1 MASFFGFETTMPG
14 RGAPRPTAGGG
25 THNSRRGGRGGGDA
39 FGEELG
45 GQFEA
50 DSDDAFSGSKL
61 DEQMERKFAYG
72 QHEAGVDEGN
82 NDINALED
90 DNEDL
95 NDETFGDVASD
106 RDKLGNDFDFS
117 AGNAR
122 ISGAPLPRD
131 PPSQYRPAGVRA
143 ALTDDRGFNL
153 QRMDAAGEAEQYRD
167 QWEPNARESIQ
178 RRPSELNRDNLAE
191 IWTKPASPTVQDMH
205 MNGAPQFQQQHY
217 SPQLGYPP
225 PPPPSQQQRPMSVS
239 DIEAMMLRMQRAKVD
254 HRHATDPDSVRT
266 PREPTRPNQGFP
278 PPPGMYNHLVD
289 MNAPINAAELEAE
302 YRARQAPRGHPQQ
315 QFMNQHSAMAMAMR
329 QGSPPLQHLQQQH
342 LQQQQQQQQHRPQ
355 GALQNEQMG
364 TPPRIE
370 SPIMYPD
377 ADRGY
382 DDHHVQRGPRPPMQL
397 GNFLPQSHHEH
408 QHQRGNQNRPMQGY
422 ARMDQRYVHRAYP
435 DNRPDIRTREEK
447 YKGTMTQYEKELI
460 AKIQISQLVTD
471 NPYRDDFYYIVY
483 TSLTAANE
491 QAADESGKAPKGL
504 NWQQS
509 LLMDQTRGNGPNVTN
524 RMQQQMQRLIEGRK
538 AKPKGNSLSLE
549 GALGKISLS
558 SVRNPRQLLQVKGP
572 SSPKDGKALSAHD
585 SPLLTTKQ
593 LLRRIENVYSKV
605 LELEIMKRAG
615 PPAARV
621 ENNVDDATDNIEG
634 RDEAKDSEQEWT
646 ARFEEH
652 RANMWKELGVS
663 EQVPLN
669 YPHPFTALLAFGK
682 GKKVIPRVFRF
693 LTRDQSLALISTLLS
708 RLETL
713 DVCQPPAA
721 GAGAATSAHAADVE
735 LFMANVVPTVV
746 SVVMECPLFVVNA
759 CMRILL
765 ERHNMVWLAKS
776 KPGLAFLTM
785 FLSRAEMIKQGAGAG
800 GGSDFS
806 VPEQEL
812 HMWTEIYNFLFASLH
827 NHFSSLFPSS
837 SSPPPSLTPN
847 TEAVSA
853 GATPANVA
861 GDVYVWQFLAALA
874 VGATTVE
881 HQRVLLTEVR
891 DKVLETARRS
901 DDAKSLAN
909 VDLFL
914 NALGLGIDARQ
925 LVNMSGF

>member
-1 MASFFGFETTMPG
+1 MASFFGFETTLPG
-14 RGAPRPTAGGG
+14 RGAPRPNAGSG
-25 THNSRRGGRGGGDA
+25 THNSRRGGGGGGDA

-45 GQFEA
+45 GQLEV
-50 DSDDAFSGSKL
+50 DSDEAFSGSRL
-61 DEQMERKFAYG
+61 DEQMERRFAYG
-72 QHEAGVDEGN
+72 QHVDEDEGT
-82 NDINALED
+82 NDMNALED

-95 NDETFGDVASD
+95 NDETFGGVASD

-122 ISGAPLPRD
+122 IAGAPLPRE
-131 PPSQYRPAGVRA
+131 PPKQYRPAAVRA
-143 ALTDDRGFNL
+143 APTDDRAFNL
-153 QRMDAAGEAEQYRD
+153 QSVDAAGEAERYRD
-167 QWEPNARESIQ
+167 QWEPNAREPIPW
-178 RRPSELNRDNLAE
+178 RPSELNRDNLAE
-191 IWTKPASPTVQDMH
+191 IWTKPASPGMQDMH
-205 MNGAPQFQQQHY
+205 MNGALQFQQQQYNPHQGY
-217 SPQLGYPP
+217 S

-254 HRHATDPDSVRT
+254 PRHVTGPDNART
-266 PREPTRPNQGFP
+266 PREPTRPNQGYP
-278 PPPGMYNHLVD
+278 PPPGMYNRLVD

-315 QFMNQHSAMAMAMR
+315 HFMNQHAAMAMAMR
-329 QGSPPLQHLQQQH
+329 QGSPPLQHLQQQ
-342 LQQQQQQQQHRPQ
+342 QQQQQPPRPQ
-355 GALQNEQMG
+355 GAVQNEQMG

-370 SPIMYPD
+370 SPIGYPD

-382 DDHHVQRGPRPPMQL
+382 DDYHIQRGPRPPMQL
-397 GNFLPQSHHEH
+397 GNFLPQPHPQHQPH
-408 QHQRGNQNRPMQGY
+408 QHQRGNQTRPLQGY

-483 TSLTAANE
+483 TSLIAANE
-491 QAADESGKAPKGL
+491 QAADEPGKAPKGL

-572 SSPKDGKALSAHD
+572 TSPKDGKAPSAHD

-593 LLRRIENVYSKV
+593 LFRRIENVYSKV

-615 PPAARV
+615 PPATRA
-621 ENNVDDATDNIEG
+621 ENNDDDAADADNLED
-634 RDEAKDSEQEWT
+634 RDEAKDSEQEWN

-693 LTRDQSLALISTLLS
+693 LTRDQSLALISMLLS

-713 DVCQPPAA
+713 DVCQPPAPNA
-721 GAGAATSAHAADVE
+721 GAPTPAQVADVE

-785 FLSRAEMIKQGAGAG
+785 FLSRAEMIKQGAGTGVGA
-800 GGSDFS
+800 DFS

-837 SSPPPSLTPN
+837 LSPTSTLMSS
-847 TEAVSA
+847 TEAASA

>member
-14 RGAPRPTAGGG
+14 RGARPNTGGHQSQRKND
-25 THNSRRGGRGGGDA
+25 TFGD
-39 FGEELG
+39 ELG
-45 GQFEA
+45 GQLED
-50 DSDDAFSGSKL
+50 DSDEAFSGSRL

-72 QHEAGVDEGN
+72 QHPHEDEG
-82 NDINALED
+82 DTIGGGIRQLSLED

-95 NDETFGDVASD
+95 NDETFGGVASD
-106 RDKLGNDFDFS
+106 RENLDLHRNG
-117 AGNAR
+117 
-122 ISGAPLPRD
+122 GA
-131 PPSQYRPAGVRA
+131 Q
-143 ALTDDRGFNL
+143 
-153 QRMDAAGEAEQYRD
+153 D
-167 QWEPNARESIQ
+167 QHHYNP
-178 RRPSELNRDNLAE
+178 
-191 IWTKPASPTVQDMH
+191 H
-205 MNGAPQFQQQHY
+205 M
-217 SPQLGYPP
+217 GYPP
-225 PPPPSQQQRPMSVS
+225 PPPQQQRPMSVS

-254 HRHATDPDSVRT
+254 PRQMAIPDDARV
-266 PREPTRPNQGFP
+266 PRDLRVNQGYPPPP
-278 PPPGMYNHLVD
+278 PPPGMYGRLD
-289 MNAPINAAELEAE
+289 INAPINAAELEAE
-302 YRARQAPRGHPQQ
+302 YRLQQTAPRGYPPQQ
-315 QFMNQHSAMAMAMR
+315 PMNQQAAMAMAAR
-329 QGSPPLQHLQQQH
+329 QGSPPLQHLQQQQH
-342 LQQQQQQQQHRPQ
+342 QLQHRQPP
-355 GALQNEQMG
+355 GAMQSEQMS
-364 TPPRIE
+364 TPPRVD
-370 SPIMYPD
+370 SPNMYPD
-377 ADRGY
+377 GERGY
-382 DDHHVQRGPRPPMQL
+382 DDHHIQRGPRPPMQL
-397 GNFLPQSHHEH
+397 GNFLPLQH
-408 QHQRGNQNRPMQGY
+408 QHLQHQPHHQRGNQNRQMQGY
-422 ARMDQRYVHRAYP
+422 ARMDQRYMHRSYP

-491 QAADESGKAPKGL
+491 KAAEEPGKASAKGL

-572 SSPKDGKALSAHD
+572 TSPKDGKDLAAHD

-605 LELEIMKRAG
+605 LELEIIKRGG
-615 PPAARV
+615 PPTSDDDD
-621 ENNVDDATDNIEG
+621 VDGGD
-634 RDEAKDSEQEWT
+634 EQEGKDTEQAWN

-652 RANMWKELGVS
+652 RAKMWKELGVS

-669 YPHPFTALLAFGK
+669 YPHPLTALLAFGK

-693 LTRDQSLALISTLLS
+693 LTWDQSLALISMLLS
-708 RLETL
+708 RLESL
-713 DVCQPPAA
+713 DVCQPPTAAA
-721 GAGAATSAHAADVE
+721 GTTPGAISSQHAADVE
-735 LFMANVVPTVV
+735 LFMSNVVPTVV

-800 GGSDFS
+800 GGADFGAAD
-806 VPEQEL
+806 QEL

-837 SSPPPSLTPN
+837 STTASSSPS
-847 TEAVSA
+847 S
-853 GATPANVA
+853 GADAPNVA

-901 DDAKSLAN
+901 DDAKALAN